1 MHTPISGNSIIRHT
15 YLNLEI
21 MNRILTEQMSL
32 FGEDGK
38 PSVFAPI
45 MIATLSTCAQLER
58 ENITFRLQSGYKQ
71 YREKGGK
78 VGRKPGSVKS
88 EEKKREE
95 YKEVITLLKKGYPI
109 RVVAQLSGKSIS
121 SVQRVK
127 KDFII
132 Q

>member
-1 MHTPISGNSIIRHT
+1 
-15 YLNLEI
+15 
-21 MNRILTEQMSL
+21 MSL

>member
-1 MHTPISGNSIIRHT
+1 
-15 YLNLEI
+15 
-21 MNRILTEQMSL
+21 MSL

-58 ENITFRLQSGYKQ
+58 DNITFRLQSGYKQ

-88 EEKKREE
+88 EEQKREE
-95 YKEVITLLKKGYPI
+95 YKDVINYLNNGYTI
-109 RVVAQLSGKSIS
+109 RDVAKTQRKECQFGATSEEGLSQTIEIDS
-121 SVQRVK
+121 
-127 KDFII
+127 
-132 Q
+132 